1 MGANNV
7 LSERF
12 ERKFC
17 AKVWSESFD
26 RKLLFRS
33 LVLGIGG
40 RRAGRPLLGRAV
52 SWAGDGWGRRGWAGR
67 GEEVRRGASLPAYMR
82 TPNGENS
89 RTGSSA
95 GVAEPC
101 QLSF

>member
-1 MGANNV
+1 MLGSAPGSLDVLWFRGLGFTELLRVCLGANNV

-40 RRAGRPLLGRAV
+40 RRAGRPLLWRAV
-52 SWAGDGWGRRGWAGR
+52 SWAGDGWGGLGWAG
-67 GEEVRRGASLPAYMR
+67 
-82 TPNGENS
+82 
-89 RTGSSA
+89 
-95 GVAEPC
+95 
-101 QLSF
+101 